1 MKTSIALILFVAG
14 FAAIALIANTVSF
27 SLENTNNIMLGFFDP
42 IFNFME
48 DLFFGI
54 LDFFGKLF
62 FGG

>member
-1 MKTSIALILFVAG
+1 MKTPIALILFVTC
-14 FAAIALIANTVSF
+14 FAAIALMSSFFSF
-27 SLENTNNIMLGFFDP
+27 SLENTNTMMLGFVDP
-42 IFNFME
+42 IFKFME